1 MKIFKGIAKYIII
14 LILFSLLISYCNL
27 QIAMYIR
34 YAIDGILFHNLE
46 EIPKFI
52 QPIVEMDIIRSLI
65 ILSGIIMGIRGIL
78 VFVNYI
84 RERITTKF
92 TLKISANLKEEL
104 YAHILKLE
112 YDSYYSYSKVEM
124 LQRVNEDAK
133 EYSNFFKVQFNVI
146 LDIVSLSIFIVTQ
159 GVTLN
164 VSITIFLLVTI
175 VVMLLFALWY
185 YRKMTQMLETLIS
198 KKKQLLGATIQ
209 NIHNFKFVRIYN
221 RQKKEIQQY
230 KKLNQNYTKED
241 IKFIK
246 FVLFY
251 EIISEHIT
259 YLKNPICYLLGGISI
274 INGNM
279 TLGALTALILLSDKI
294 LWCLYSFG
302 ENLEVVDTFFVVRK
316 KIKAL
321 MDLKEETE
329 NNYHYNLDGEI
340 VFHNVSINIS
350 EREILRNLNFCIKK
364 GEKVA
369 IIGENGTGKSMI
381 ARAIIGI
388 GNIEGD
394 MYLNYHNVKQLD
406 KSNIREYI
414 EYISGEGD
422 VFIGT
427 ITENILLWE
436 KKSQEELEN
445 VIKEVAFDKDIKQL
459 EQGYQTLIG
468 EKGVKLSG
476 GQKQRILIARALM
489 RKKPIMIFDN
499 AFSKLDGKTS
509 NQILKNLTLHY
520 PETTMIFI
528 THKPEIRNYVDKCIN
543 IRNKTSAI
551 EKIEQKGE
559 SI

>member
-1 MKIFKGIAKYIII
+1 MKIFEGITKYIII

-52 QPIVEMDIIRSLI
+52 QPIIEMDIIRSLI

-92 TLKISANLKEEL
+92 TLKIGANLKEAL

-133 EYSNFFKVQFNVI
+133 AYSNFFKVQFNVI
-146 LDIVSLSIFIVTQ
+146 LDIISLSIFIVTQ

-164 VSITIFLLVTI
+164 VSITIFLMVTI

-185 YRKMTQMLETLIS
+185 YRKMTQMLEALIY

-251 EIISEHIT
+251 EIISEHII

-316 KIKAL
+316 KIKTL

-329 NNYHYNLDGEI
+329 KNYHYSLDGEI

-381 ARAIIGI
+381 ARAIMGI

-436 KKSQEELEN
+436 RKSQKELEN

-509 NQILKNLTLHY
+509 NQILKNLTIHY

-551 EKIEQKGE
+551 EKIK
-559 SI
+559 

>member
-1 MKIFKGIAKYIII
+1 MKIFKGITKYIII
-14 LILFSLLISYCNL
+14 LILFSILISYCNL

-52 QPIVEMDIIRSLI
+52 QPIIEMDIIRSLI

-78 VFVNYI
+78 VLINYI
-84 RERITTKF
+84 RERITTKS
-92 TLKISANLKEEL
+92 TLKISANLKETL

-259 YLKNPICYLLGGISI
+259 YLKNPIWYRSGGISI
-274 INGNM
+274 ITGNM

-381 ARAIIGI
+381 ARAIMGI

-427 ITENILLWE
+427 ITDNILLWE
-436 KKSQEELEN
+436 KKSQKELEN

-509 NQILKNLTLHY
+509 NQILKNLTIHY

-559 SI
+559 GI